1 MPNNDNMNFTIK
13 SDYAESRPQAGNH
26 NSPAQVEIP
35 QQIIDEFNEI
45 KRKYERIREIQRHL
59 IAGHLNRCG
68 KGFRAEIKGGSGKRN
83 YTAGGTLTTPY
94 DLSNWK
100 WVKVQRGASIVLV
113 TLNKLDR
120 DPHSGNIHALYDRIG
135 IIYCNC
141 IEDPFCIPRD
151 TGIDLPLDGEKL
163 CKLADI
169 LDRTMDGRE
178 RD

>member
-1 MPNNDNMNFTIK
+1 MQNT
-13 SDYAESRPQAGNH
+13 EQAKF
-26 NSPAQVEIP
+26 EIP

-45 KRKYERIREIQRHL
+45 KRKYAYIREIQRHL
-59 IAGHLNRCG
+59 IVSYLNSCG
-68 KGFRAEIKGGSGKRN
+68 KGFRAEIKGGSGRKN
-83 YTAGGTLTTPY
+83 YTSGGNLKKPY

-141 IEDPFCIPRD
+141 IEEQLRIPSD